1 MTGNQFL
8 PSGIDALDRQLFGG
22 YPAGSVVL
30 LVGSPVSG
38 LELIAKQF
46 CRNDSDAVYL
56 MMGSETE
63 EGMINGR
70 EMDVDECLA
79 ACTGTR
85 NVVDS
90 VTTLSD
96 RCGREET
103 LRFLQII
110 RQRLRTSGG
119 VLIGTLY
126 PGVLLP
132 LTEALVLRSA
142 DIVIE
147 CSVIDHAN
155 SISRTCVVRKKT
167 GEVQD
172 QILQY
177 VVKEQGIEMVPTE
190 RVA

>member
-1 MTGNQFL
+1 MTWDQFL
-8 PSGIDALDRQLFGG
+8 SSGIDALDRQLFGG
-22 YPAGSVVL
+22 YPAGSIVL

-46 CRNDSDAVYL
+46 CQNDSDAVYL
-56 MMGSETE
+56 MMGNETE
-63 EGMINGR
+63 EGMIDGR
-70 EMDVDECLA
+70 AMDVDECLA
-79 ACTGTR
+79 ACTGMR

-103 LRFLQII
+103 LRFLHHV
-110 RQRLRTSGG
+110 REHLKTSGG

-132 LTEALVLRSA
+132 LTEALVIRSA

-147 CSVIDHAN
+147 CSVVDHADI
-155 SISRTCVVRKKT
+155 ISRTCVVRKKI
-167 GEVQD
+167 GAVQD

-177 VVKEQGIEMVPTE
+177 VVKEHGIEMVPTE

>member
-1 MTGNQFL
+1 MTLTQFV

-38 LELIAKQF
+38 IELIAKQF
-46 CRNDSDAVYL
+46 CKKDRDAVYL
-56 MMGSETE
+56 MLGSETE
-63 EGMINGR
+63 EGMISGR
-70 EMDVDECLA
+70 GMDVDECLA
-79 ACTGTR
+79 VCTGRR

-96 RCGREET
+96 RCGQEET
-103 LRFLQII
+103 LRFLQTI

-119 VLIGTLY
+119 VLVGTLY
-126 PGVLLP
+126 PGVLSP
-132 LTEALVLRSA
+132 LTEALVLRGA

-147 CSVIDHAN
+147 CSVVDHAN
-155 SISRTCVVRKKT
+155 TISRTCVVRKKI

-177 VVKEQGIEMVPTE
+177 VVKEQGVEMMPTK
-190 RVA
+190 RVV